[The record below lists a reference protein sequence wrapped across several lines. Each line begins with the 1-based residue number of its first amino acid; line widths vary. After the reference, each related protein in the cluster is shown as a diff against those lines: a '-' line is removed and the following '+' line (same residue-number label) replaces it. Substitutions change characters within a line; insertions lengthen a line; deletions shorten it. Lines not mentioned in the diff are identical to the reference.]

1 MSQITI
7 VSERAVLARVN
18 RRLARDGERL
28 KKWRPRDGW
37 KTGSYYRLDV
47 NRNWVRDDRVGLE
60 DFARELGVL
69 GSGETIE
76 PSVC

>member
-18 RRLARDGERL
+18 RRLAHNGERL

-37 KTGSYYRLDV
+37 KTGWFYRLDV
-47 NRNWVRDDRVGLE
+47 NRNWVRDDQVGLE

-69 GSGETIE
+69 GLGEEIE
-76 PSVC
+76 PGDC